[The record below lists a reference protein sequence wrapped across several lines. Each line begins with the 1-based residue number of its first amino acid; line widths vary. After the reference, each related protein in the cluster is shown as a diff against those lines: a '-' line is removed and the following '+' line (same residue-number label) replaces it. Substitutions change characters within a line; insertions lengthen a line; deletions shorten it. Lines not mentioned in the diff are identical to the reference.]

1 MEKEMKFEYE
11 VPVLE
16 QATADVFALAGAVV
30 SVIDID
36 EP

>member
-30 SVIDID
+30 SVIIE